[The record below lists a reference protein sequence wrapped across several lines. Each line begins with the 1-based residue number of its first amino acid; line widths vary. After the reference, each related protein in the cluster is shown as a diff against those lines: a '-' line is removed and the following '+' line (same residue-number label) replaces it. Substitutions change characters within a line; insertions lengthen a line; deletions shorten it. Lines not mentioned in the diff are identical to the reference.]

1 MAKRTTTDTPAD
13 KFTAG
18 PINDEALAVMSG

>member
-18 PINDEALAVMSG
+18 PINDVALAPSRH